1 MRIEPELSGAAIILA
16 GDFNPAIFTPA
27 WFAMHNLLPKG
38 IVDSADLRVA
48 HPQVTEFT
56 TDWLQIR
63 VVVDRFSAETLQAPY
78 VRLCDLVVRVFK
90 EHLHHTPLRAV
101 GINRHVHFR
110 VESYAKRDQIG
121 RNLAPVDAWG
131 DWGKALGKNGRQGGM
146 TSLTMTQINLHGR
159 SSDDK
164 INVTV
169 EPSNRV
175 GEGRDGVYTH
185 VNDHYA
191 LDNADSTQGL
201 MELLERS
208 FERSLKRSDG
218 IIDHIMSLANR

>member
-1 MRIEPELSGAAIILA
+1 MRIEPELSSVAIILA

-27 WFAMHNLLPKG
+27 WFAMHNLLGKG
-38 IVDSADLRVA
+38 VVDSAQLAVA

-56 TDWLQIR
+56 ADWLQIH
-63 VVVDRFSAETLQAPY
+63 VDVGRFSAETLQAPY
-78 VRLCDLVVRVFK
+78 VRLCDLVVRAFK
-90 EHLHHTPLRAV
+90 ENLHHTPLRAV
-101 GINRHVHFR
+101 GINRQVHFR

-121 RNLAPVDAWG
+121 RSLAPVEPWG
-131 DWGKALGKNGRQGGM
+131 DWGKALGKDGRQGGM
-146 TSLTMTQINLHGR
+146 TSLTMTQINLDGR

-164 INVTV
+164 VNVTV

-175 GEGRDGVYTH
+175 GVGRDGVYTH

-191 LDNADSTQGL
+191 IDNTDSTQGL
-201 MELLERS
+201 MDLLERS
-208 FERSLKRSDG
+208 FERSLNRSDG